1 MSINNELRA
10 QIEKTIASNRV
21 VLFMKGTPQQPQ
33 CGFSATVIG
42 ILDKLVSDYET
53 VNVLEDA
60 TIREGIKE
68 YSNWPTIPQ
77 LYVGKE
83 FVGGCDVIQH
93 MFNSGELHSMFGLE
107 SPERILP
114 KITISDTAARAIREA
129 REQQPGIEVHLNID
143 ANWHHEFRLGPAEEH
158 EITVE
163 SNDVE
168 ILFDL
173 DSAQRAQGLSI
184 DMTETPQGMGFNM
197 DNPNAPPTVAQI
209 SAQALKAKLDARERL
224 YLFDVRDTDER
235 ERAHIEGSR
244 LLDDEVIDFIGTLP
258 KDEMLVFHCHLGAR
272 SQSAADHF
280 RLQGYTN
287 LHNLVGGIDAWSQE
301 VDTSVPRY

>member
-10 QIEKTIASNRV
+10 QIEKILASNRV

-77 LYVGKE
+77 LYVGNE
-83 FVGGCDVIQH
+83 FVGGCDIIQH
-93 MFNSGELHSMFGLE
+93 MFNSGELHSIFGLE
-107 SPERILP
+107 SPERTLP
-114 KITISDTAARAIREA
+114 KITISDTAASAIREA
-129 REQQPGIEVHLNID
+129 LEQQPGIAVHLNID
-143 ANWHHEFRLGPAEEH
+143 ENWQHEFRLGPAKGH
-158 EITVE
+158 EIPAK

-184 DMTETPQGMGFNM
+184 DMTETAQGMGFSM
-197 DNPNAPPTVAQI
+197 DNPNAPPPVAQI
-209 SAQALKAKLDARERL
+209 SAQDLKARLDAGEHL
-224 YLFDVRDTDER
+224 HLFDVRDTDER
-235 ERAHIEGSR
+235 ERAYIEGSR
-244 LLDDEVIDFIGTLP
+244 LLDDEVTEFIGTLP
-258 KDEMLVFHCHLGAR
+258 KDEMLVFHCHSGAR

>member
-1 MSINNELRA
+1 MSMNNELRA
-10 QIEKTIASNRV
+10 QIEKTIASNHV

-42 ILDKLVSDYET
+42 ILGKLVSDYET

-93 MFNSGELHSMFGLE
+93 MFNSGELHTLFGLE
-107 SPERILP
+107 SPERTLP

-129 REQQPGIEVHLNID
+129 LEQQPEIEVHLNIG
-143 ANWHHEFRLGPAEEH
+143 ANWHHEFTLGPAEEH
-158 EITVE
+158 EIRVE
-163 SNDVE
+163 SNGVE
-168 ILFDL
+168 ILFDI

-184 DMTETPQGMGFNM
+184 DMTETPQGMGFSM
-197 DNPNAPPTVAQI
+197 DNPNAPPPVAQI
-209 SAQALKAKLDARERL
+209 SAQALKAKLDAREHL
-224 YLFDVRDTDER
+224 HLFDVRDTDER

-244 LLDDEVIDFIGTLP
+244 LLDDEVIEFIGTLP

-301 VDTSVPRY
+301 VDTRIPRY